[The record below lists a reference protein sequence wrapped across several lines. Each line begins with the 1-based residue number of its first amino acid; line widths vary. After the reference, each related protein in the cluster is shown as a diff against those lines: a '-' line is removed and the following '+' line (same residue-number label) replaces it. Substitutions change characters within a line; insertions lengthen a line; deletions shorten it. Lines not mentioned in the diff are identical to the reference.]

1 MAERKPDP
9 VPQQLN
15 LEIGD
20 KEAEGIYS
28 NLAIIS
34 HSPAE
39 FVMDFTRVM
48 PGVPKAKV
56 FARIVMTPQ
65 HSKMF
70 LGALMDNIHKFEQQ
84 FGEIK
89 TDRQPNIFPG
99 FPNNPKVN

>member
-1 MAERKPDP
+1 MLKENQPSTTELK
-9 VPQQLN
+9 
-15 LEIGD
+15 LEDWCD
-20 KEAEGIYS
+20 KEQMEFIQT
-28 NLAIIS
+28 LAIIS

-65 HSKMF
+65 HAKMF
-70 LGALMDNIHKFEQQ
+70 LGALMDNIRKFEQQ